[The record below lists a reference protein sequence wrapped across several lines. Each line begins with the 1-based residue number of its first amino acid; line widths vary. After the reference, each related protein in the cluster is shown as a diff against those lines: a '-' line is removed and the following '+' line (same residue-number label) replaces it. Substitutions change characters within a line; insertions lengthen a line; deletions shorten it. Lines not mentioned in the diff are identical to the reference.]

1 MIFHSNANVGSC
13 SMKFCLVYAGA
24 LKNSSEN
31 HCSSTTAPTLSTAT
45 ASDHSNNPHDPK

>member
-1 MIFHSNANVGSC
+1 MIFDSNSNVGSC
-13 SMKFCLVYAGA
+13 SMKFCLVYAEA

-45 ASDHSNNPHDPK
+45 ASEYSNNLHDPK